1 MTYKYR
7 ISVIIFIVE
16 APHWKLVV
24 SLKNVKYAMVLC
36 QNGYDHIC
44 IQKIFGVVMV
54 KLKNKMAKLTTK
66 HIYLLDIK
74 VEKCHI
80 IM

>member
-1 MTYKYR
+1 MIYKYR

-24 SLKNVKYAMVLC
+24 SLKNVKCAMVFC

-66 HIYLLDIK
+66 HIYLLDIE
-74 VEKCHI
+74 VEICHI